1 MHTCKCCGKE
11 IPAKRLYYNSEYCS
25 NYCRSRSKY
34 LTFRTINP
42 KSSLPTATVG
52 AVSELVVCCELL
64 KMGYEVFRAVS
75 PACSCDIAI
84 LKNKILTRVEVRS
97 GCILPSGKITFAT
110 SSNERYDIMAI
121 VTKEGIVYH
130 NKHRKVINL

>member
-1 MHTCKCCGKE
+1 
-11 IPAKRLYYNSEYCS
+11 
-25 NYCRSRSKY
+25 
-34 LTFRTINP
+34 
-42 KSSLPTATVG
+42 
-52 AVSELVVCCELL
+52 LL